1 VTYGKIKDERN
12 REKHERKETVLYIRR
27 GVIKGERK
35 GIKRKVK
42 RKTA

>member
-1 VTYGKIKDERN
+1 MRGKN
-12 REKHERKETVLYIRR
+12 LYIRR

-35 GIKRKVK
+35 VIKRKVK